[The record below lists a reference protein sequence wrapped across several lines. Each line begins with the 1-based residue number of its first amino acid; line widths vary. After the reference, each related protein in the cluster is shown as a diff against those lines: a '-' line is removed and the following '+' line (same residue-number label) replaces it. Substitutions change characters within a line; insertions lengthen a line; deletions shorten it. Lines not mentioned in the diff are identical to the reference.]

1 MAKTIIGRI
10 VYCNYCDKGLNGGQ
24 PAPDCLKDAAGHGFC
39 SQECYDRVHN
49 PPHECHEWN
58 GHTGCCTQCGEK
70 TFDPSDY
77 DQDYHDEVAEDI
89 ANDMV

>member
-1 MAKTIIGRI
+1 MAKAIAPF
-10 VYCNYCDKGLNGGQ
+10 VSLWCMYCDRDL
-24 PAPDCLKDAAGHGFC
+24 PAPDCLKDAGGRGFC
-39 SQECYDRVHN
+39 SQECYDMVHN